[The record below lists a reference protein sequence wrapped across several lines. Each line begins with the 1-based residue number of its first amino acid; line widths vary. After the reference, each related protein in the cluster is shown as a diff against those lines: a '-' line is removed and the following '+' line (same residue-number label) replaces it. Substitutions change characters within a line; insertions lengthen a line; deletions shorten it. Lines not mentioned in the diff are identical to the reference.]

1 MHEILFII
9 KFYLLNNK
17 IKNHE
22 NFLHSVMITVGS
34 VTIFWF
40 MESRSLLLY
49 GVIKHSQTNH
59 KKKINIGKNDV
70 SYLIDLFA
78 LFIVNFYLL
87 GDFTLTN

>member
-1 MHEILFII
+1 
-9 KFYLLNNK
+9 
-17 IKNHE
+17 
-22 NFLHSVMITVGS
+22 
-34 VTIFWF
+34 